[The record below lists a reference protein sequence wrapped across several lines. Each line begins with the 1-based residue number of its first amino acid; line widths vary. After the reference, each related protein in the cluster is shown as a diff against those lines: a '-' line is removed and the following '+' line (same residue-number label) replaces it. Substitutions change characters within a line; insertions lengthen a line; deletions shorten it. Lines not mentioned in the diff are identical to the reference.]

1 MNPRIKEKLALHAQL
16 VRLDR
21 PIGIY
26 LLLWPTL
33 WALAI
38 AGEGAPDPWVLFVF
52 VTGVVLMRS
61 AGCAINDYA
70 DREIDCHVERTRQRP
85 LTCGRMQPKEALAV
99 FALLSLIAFGLV
111 LTLNPLTIRLSLIGV
126 LLAAI
131 YPFTKRYTYLPQVF
145 LGAAF
150 GWAVPM
156 AWAAETGGVTRITW
170 LLYLATLLWTV
181 AYDTLYAM
189 VDREDD
195 LKIGVKSTAILFG
208 DADRLVTGILQ
219 GLFLLTMWLI
229 GVDQSFSWI
238 YFAGL
243 LAAGVLLAWEQWI
256 IRERRPRDCFHAFLH
271 NHWVGAVV
279 FFAIEL
285 NFYLGRL

>member
-1 MNPRIKEKLALHAQL
+1 MNPGIKDKLRVYAQL

-70 DREIDCHVERTRQRP
+70 DRDIDRYVARTRERP
-85 LTCGRMQPKEALAV
+85 LTCGKLSPKEALLV
-99 FALLSLIAFGLV
+99 FAVLSLAAFLLV
-111 LTLNPLTIRLSLIGV
+111 LTLNPLTVKLSLVGV

-156 AWAAETGGVTRITW
+156 AWAAETGSVSRITW

-181 AYDTLYAM
+181 AYDTVYAM

-208 DADRLVTGILQ
+208 DADRLIIGILQ
-219 GLFLLTMWLI
+219 GLFVVTLWLV
-229 GVDQSFSWI
+229 GVDLEFSWV

-243 LAAGVLLAWEQWI
+243 LLATGLLVYQQSTIAA
-256 IRERRPRDCFHAFLH
+256 REPQACFRAFLH

-285 NFYLGRL
+285 NYYLT

>member
-1 MNPRIKEKLALHAQL
+1 MNPAIKDKLAVYAQL

-52 VTGVVLMRS
+52 VAGVVLMRS

-70 DREIDCHVERTRQRP
+70 DREIDCHVARTRERP
-85 LTCGRMQPKEALAV
+85 LTCGRLQPKEALLV
-99 FALLSLIAFGLV
+99 FAVLALLAFLLV
-111 LTLNPLTIRLSLIGV
+111 LTTNALTVKLSLGGV
-126 LLAAI
+126 LLAAL

-156 AWAAETGGVTRITW
+156 AWAAQTGEVNRITW

-208 DADRLVTGILQ
+208 DADRLVVGILQ
-219 GLFLLTMWLI
+219 GLFIVTLVLVGIDLEFSGVYFLGLWL
-229 GVDQSFSWI
+229 
-238 YFAGL
+238 AALL
-243 LAAGVLLAWEQWI
+243 LAYEQWR
-256 IRERRPRDCFHAFLH
+256 IRYREPADCFQAFLH

-285 NFYLGRL
+285 NYYLI